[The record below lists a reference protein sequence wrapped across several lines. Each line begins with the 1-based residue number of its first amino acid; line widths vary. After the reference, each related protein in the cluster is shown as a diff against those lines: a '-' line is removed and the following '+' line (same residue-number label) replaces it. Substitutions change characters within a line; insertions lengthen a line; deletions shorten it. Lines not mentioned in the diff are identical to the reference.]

1 MAFHLL
7 KTDPKYFKLV
17 RAGLKRFEIRRNDRN
32 FEVGDRLILQEF
44 ESGQFTGEKI
54 VVDVLY
60 ILDNAQYLPEGY
72 VALSIT
78 DPK

>member
-1 MAFHLL
+1 MKHHL
-7 KTDPKYFKLV
+7 KTSPEYFKMV

-44 ESGQFTGEKI
+44 DNVMFTGQEI